1 MKIKDMKTCSV
12 LLYVLPCIHHKTRRS
27 MIQSDRLNIML
38 NTDLGRKI
46 FVHYRIPVPTVIQML
61 MNLFPQTQI

>member
-1 MKIKDMKTCSV
+1 
-12 LLYVLPCIHHKTRRS
+12 

-46 FVHYRIPVPTVIQML
+46 FVHYRIPVPTNVIQML

>member
-1 MKIKDMKTCSV
+1 
-12 LLYVLPCIHHKTRRS
+12 

-46 FVHYRIPVPTVIQML
+46 FVYYIIEIPVPTVIQML
-61 MNLFPQTQI
+61 MNLFHRHKYEFMIVPYFNVTDC